1 MQQRL
6 FYPITAPL
14 KATPGLAVSSVLIR
28 ERENTTGQWCIA
40 NYNIIHV
47 FKHPTTKL
55 ALANMTCPTHWQVK
69 PRFANFLHKGRMAT
83 TLHHIL
89 LQGLN
94 NVLIRIGTAM
104 QKRYNIIALLAM
116 VMRNTANILSI
127 FYNILA
133 NNQNKLA
140 RFANILANIY
150 NKFASCANILER
162 LANMLSN
169 FHNMLEN
176 SHNML
181 EKFHNMLEK
190 LHNMLRNSHNML
202 WKYHN
207 IFISHPN
214 ADIAQLYLIK
224 LYKPRNTITRQRSS

>member
-28 ERENTTGQWCIA
+28 ERENTTGQWRIA

-47 FKHPTTKL
+47 FKHPTAKL
-55 ALANMTCPTHWQVK
+55 ALANMTCLTHWQVK

-89 LQGLN
+89 LHGLN

-133 NNQNKLA
+133 NNQNMLA
-140 RFANILANIY
+140 RFANILANIH
-150 NKFASCANILER
+150 NKFVSFANILER
-162 LANMLSN
+162 LANMLSIFQN
-169 FHNMLEN
+169 MLGNFYNMLGIFHNMLG
-176 SHNML
+176 
-181 EKFHNMLEK
+181 
-190 LHNMLRNSHNML
+190 NSHNML
-202 WKYHN
+202 WKDHN
-207 IFISHPN
+207 IFIFHPN

>member
-1 MQQRL
+1 MQQHL

-28 ERENTTGQWCIA
+28 ERENTTGQWRIA

-47 FKHPTTKL
+47 FKHPTAKL
-55 ALANMTCPTHWQVK
+55 ALANMTCPTHWQVR

-214 ADIAQLYLIK
+214 ADIAQLYLMK
-224 LYKPRNTITRQRSS
+224 RYKPRNTITR

>member
-6 FYPITAPL
+6 FYPITVPL

-28 ERENTTGQWCIA
+28 ERENTTGQWRIA

-47 FKHPTTKL
+47 FKHPTAKL

-69 PRFANFLHKGRMAT
+69 PRFANVLHKSRMAT

-133 NNQNKLA
+133 NIQNKLA

-214 ADIAQLYLIK
+214 ADIAQLYLMK
-224 LYKPRNTITRQRSS
+224 RYKPRNTITR

>member
-1 MQQRL
+1 MQQSL

-28 ERENTTGQWCIA
+28 ERENTTGQWRIA
-40 NYNIIHV
+40 NYNNTHALL
-47 FKHPTTKL
+47 HPIAQF
-55 ALANMTCPTHWQVK
+55 ALVHMTCPTRWQVK

-83 TLHHIL
+83 LLHHIL
-89 LQGLN
+89 LQGLYN
-94 NVLIRIGTAM
+94 LLTRIGIAM
-104 QKRYNIIALLAM
+104 QKRYNTIALLSI
-116 VMRNTANILSI
+116 VMKTTENLLSI

-133 NNQNKLA
+133 NNRNKLA
-140 RFANILANIY
+140 HFANILSKIH
-150 NKFASCANILER
+150 NKFAIFSNILER

-214 ADIAQLYLIK
+214 ADIAQLYLMK
-224 LYKPRNTITRQRSS
+224 RYKTRNTITR

>member
-1 MQQRL
+1 MQQHL

-28 ERENTTGQWCIA
+28 ERENTTGQWRIA

-47 FKHPTTKL
+47 FKHPTAKL
-55 ALANMTCPTHWQVK
+55 ALVHMACPTRWQVK
-69 PRFANFLHKGRMAT
+69 PCFANVLRKGHMAT
-83 TLHHIL
+83 LLHHIL
-89 LQGLN
+89 LQGLYN
-94 NVLIRIGTAM
+94 LLTRIGIAM

-214 ADIAQLYLIK
+214 ADIAQLYLMK
-224 LYKPRNTITRQRSS
+224 RYKTRNTITR